1 MKKSIAVLGLGKY
14 GKSLV
19 RALSGMKVDIL
30 AVDRH
35 EVNVREIEDYCT
47 TAICADLTNEESLK
61 SLGLKDMNA
70 VVVAIGRNLEAC
82 IIAVTEAKDEG
93 VPYILAKSSSDRMS
107 SILRKI
113 GADEVIMPEDYAG
126 RRTAVTLAAD
136 TVFDYFQVDSSR
148 CLIEM
153 MPRDEWKGRS
163 VKELELRSKYHI
175 NIVAKKGTD
184 NNWVMFDPNE
194 PFEEN
199 SRLLVALEKDNLG
212 WLTH

>member
-35 EVNVREIEDYCT
+35 EANVREIEDYCT

-136 TVFDYFQVDSSR
+136 TVFDYFQVDSSL